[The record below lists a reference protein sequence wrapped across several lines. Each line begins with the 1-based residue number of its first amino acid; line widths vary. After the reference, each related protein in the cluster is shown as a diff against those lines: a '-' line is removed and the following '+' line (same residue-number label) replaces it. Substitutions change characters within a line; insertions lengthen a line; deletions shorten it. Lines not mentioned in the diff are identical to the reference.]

1 MNQNRFKSYPLWIAI
16 GSLVAL
22 VLKDWFGIE
31 IVSYDEIFDSVLTI
45 LVMVGVL
52 NNPTDKTNW

>member
-1 MNQNRFKSYPLWIAI
+1 MNQNRFKSYPLWVAI

-22 VLKDWFGIE
+22 ILKDWFGVE
-31 IVSYDEIFDSVLTI
+31 IPSYDVIIDGILSI

-52 NNPTDKTNW
+52 NNPTDKSNW

>member
-1 MNQNRFKSYPLWIAI
+1 MNQNRFKSYPLWVAI

-22 VLKDWFGIE
+22 VLKDWFGVE
-31 IVSYDEIFDSVLTI
+31 IPSYDEFVNSVLGI
-45 LVMVGVL
+45 LIMVGVL